1 MNKIKVTE
9 QIKLAEKEIE
19 KLLEIEDK
27 PQIPKLIDDP
37 LMKAHNLNA
46 VAKLLLCL
54 KPEVIKHSLW
64 KEFKFDKCDFEI
76 ALRQLKSKNLIR
88 KHEHYDY
95 KWC

>member
-1 MNKIKVTE
+1 MTKNKMNDKIEEASIELFKALETE
-9 QIKLAEKEIE
+9 V
-19 KLLEIEDK
+19 
-27 PQIPKLIDDP
+27 PKLIDDP

-54 KPEVIKHSLW
+54 KPEVIKYSLW
-64 KEFKFDKCDFEI
+64 KEFCLDKCDFEI
-76 ALRQLKSKNLIR
+76 ALRQLKIKNLIR